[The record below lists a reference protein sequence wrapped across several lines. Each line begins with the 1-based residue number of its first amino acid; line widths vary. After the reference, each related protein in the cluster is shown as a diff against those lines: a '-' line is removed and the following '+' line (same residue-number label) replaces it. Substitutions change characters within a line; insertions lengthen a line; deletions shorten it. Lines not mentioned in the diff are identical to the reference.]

1 MFSNLESN
9 LTTVLCYY
17 RCNGVYQLHLTQA
30 GAKRPEWMRRDN
42 DSRHRRFGYL
52 HGLSGDQIAYATQA
66 SQGWLFIYNQGH
78 QVCKADILPEN
89 YSHTEE
95 RLAIAFDIQG
105 EQMLQSGFP
114 ESRTRS
120 QTSFQVTV
128 NFQLKHSY
136 FKNLKNCIN
145 RLTPPVI
152 NKIMPRPSS
161 FTTEPVPIPVNLEG
175 YRKLCSP
182 DQLKALE
189 ANLSCHPSGP
199 PNIIAGP
206 FGTGKTRIL
215 AMASSCFFNE
225 ARIKGQPARVLVCT
239 QQRESV
245 DNFFEHYQNLMR
257 NMENDL
263 EIYILRDRGFK
274 YPNVET
280 KNVYKTVQEFQ
291 SYIKGRYYRSHSN
304 YLIISTCLTAQH
316 LTAFLDNK
324 FFSHILIDEGA
335 QMREPEAIAPL
346 SLADPVRTKIVIA
359 GDQHQVYT

>member
-1 MFSNLESN
+1 MFYDLGAT
-9 LTTVLCYY
+9 LTIY
-17 RCNGVYQLHLTQA
+17 RCNGEYQLHLTQA

-42 DSRHRRFGYL
+42 ELRHRRFGYL

-66 SQGWLFIYNQGH
+66 SQGWLFIYNQGR
-78 QVCKADILPEN
+78 QICRADILPEN

-114 ESRTRS
+114 ESRTRG
-120 QTSFQVTV
+120 QTSFQVVV

-136 FKNLKNCIN
+136 FRNLKNCVN
-145 RLTPPVI
+145 RLTQPVI

-161 FTTEPVPIPVNLEG
+161 FTTDQVPILVNLEG
-175 YRKLCSP
+175 YKKLCSP
-182 DQLKALE
+182 DQLNALE
-189 ANLSCHPSGP
+189 TILSCPPSGP

-215 AMASSCFFNE
+215 AIASSCFFNE

-257 NMENDL
+257 NMETDL
-263 EIYILRDRGFK
+263 EIYVLRDRGLK
-274 YPNVET
+274 YPNV
-280 KNVYKTVQEFQ
+280 KTVQEFQ
-291 SYIKGRYYRSHSN
+291 SYIKGRHFSIRSN

-316 LTAFLDNK
+316 LTSFLDNQ

-346 SLADPVRTKIVIA
+346 SLADPFRTKIVIA
-359 GDQHQVYT
+359 GDQHQVYAVPR